1 MIIAS
6 ERSCSKLLNKNKCQ
20 FCKDF
25 FFGTCNLSRGYYSW
39 PFQYWRNYKN
49 VYTTI
54 PYRTS
59 NILGNDKL
67 SRKLHRKSCW
77 SYRTPPSA
85 FEKRILFLICKGP
98 VRRYW
103 KVEDFD
109 YVCFYSKTFWSTLT
123 NKIKNRCKFWRIKS
137 NPLTKLRLV
146 KKTHYGIQCDIRP
159 ALYVFSRNDMPRFKK
174 RLSL

>member
-67 SRKLHRKSCW
+67 SRKLPHPSKRCW
-77 SYRTPPSA
+77 KKDTVFNLQKAQLDAIEKLKTLITSA
-85 FEKRILFLICKGP
+85 SVLKH
-98 VRRYW
+98 
-103 KVEDFD
+103 FD
-109 YVCFYSKTFWSTLT
+109 PHLQTRLKIDASSGGLRATL
-123 NKIKNRCKFWRIKS
+123 
-137 NPLTKLRLV
+137 
-146 KKTHYGIQCDIRP
+146 
-159 ALYVFSRNDMPRFKK
+159 
-174 RLSL
+174 